1 MPRVVLEVFDHDNI
15 GNDDFLGRI
24 EAQVQLRD
32 KLFALPPRLQW
43 YPIMRGGITTG
54 EVLAAFEVVNMMD
67 IDDFPLPPKRVVRE
81 GMTRARRAVVPIP
94 RGIRPTLRL
103 ARIDVLC
110 WGLRKLAKYRMTSVD
125 MPHVTIEC
133 GGFYKTTPK
142 LKNVAAMP
150 NFTESPEFRACV
162 LSFEVHLPLEVEFS
176 PPLLIRVYDN
186 RKFGRKPLVGT
197 HRIACPQ
204 DYLYSGNWK
213 NPEEFAAPNYA
224 LLDAQAEERERL
236 AAEEARIQ
244 ALSGASGTS
253 GNDASDSQT
262 TAETMWVICSAVSF
276 SCPPPLPLFNLGKVP
291 DLCRLTC
298 TPSHHHP
305 MPSTFRLQRQP
316 GCSCGGWHDT
326 CITDIH
332 RGQGPR

>member
-1 MPRVVLEVFDHDNI
+1 MAITGSESQNAELMPRVVLEVFDHDNI

-24 EAQVQLRD
+24 EATVHLRD
-32 KLFALPPRLQW
+32 KLFSAPPRLQW
-43 YPIMRGGITTG
+43 YPIMRGGVPSG

-81 GMTRARRAVVPIP
+81 GMTRARRAVVRIP

-125 MPHVTIEC
+125 SPHVTVEC

-142 LKNVAAMP
+142 LKNVKAMP
-150 NFTESPEFRACV
+150 NFREVRPDFAACV

-186 RKFGRKPLVGT
+186 RKFGRKPLIGT

-204 DYLYSGNWK
+204 DYLFSGNWK
-213 NPEEFAAPNYA
+213 DPEEFASPNYA

-236 AAEEARIQ
+236 AEERARAAVEAARNE
-244 ALSGASGTS
+244 ALSSVAGTTVS
-253 GNDASDSQT
+253 GNGS
-262 TAETMWVICSAVSF
+262 AETM
-276 SCPPPLPLFNLGKVP
+276 
-291 DLCRLTC
+291 
-298 TPSHHHP
+298 
-305 MPSTFRLQRQP
+305 
-316 GCSCGGWHDT
+316 
-326 CITDIH
+326 
-332 RGQGPR
+332 